1 MSPTDDDSPASAAHD
16 AVLEHFAWIDGHAD
30 VWSMLRDATTLRRIV
45 TALAEPFRSSEIDV
59 VVGIESRGFI
69 LAPAVAL
76 ELGAGF
82 AAIRKGDALFPG
94 EKTTE
99 STAPDYRGNT
109 HPLSALTGQFAPDDR
124 VLLVDDWIE
133 TGSQA
138 RSARTLIERCGATLV
153 GVSVVIDE
161 ASEEARAALPPISR
175 IVSATELS

>member
-1 MSPTDDDSPASAAHD
+1 MSLSDDTPPQSARE
-16 AVLEHFAWIDGHAD
+16 AVLAHFTWIDGDAD
-30 VWSMLRDATTLRRIV
+30 VWSMLRDASALKQIVHTL
-45 TALAEPFRSSEIDV
+45 ADPFRSLNIDV

-94 EKTTE
+94 TKITE
-99 STAPDYRGNT
+99 MTAPDYRGNRHQLT
-109 HPLSALTGQFAPDDR
+109 SLSAQFAPGDR

-138 RSARTLIERCGATLV
+138 TAAQSLIERCGATLV
-153 GVSVVIDE
+153 GISVVIDE
-161 ASEEARAALPPISR
+161 AAPSARSALPPIST
-175 IVSATELS
+175 IVAAADLP